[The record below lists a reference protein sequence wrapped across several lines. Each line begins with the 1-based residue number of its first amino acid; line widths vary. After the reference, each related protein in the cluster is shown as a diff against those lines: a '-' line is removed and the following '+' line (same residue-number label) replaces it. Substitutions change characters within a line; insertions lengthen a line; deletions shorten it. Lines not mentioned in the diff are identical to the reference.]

1 MTEGMVVASH
11 SARALRRIAW
21 RPRVSPLL
29 RVHRLGDCRNCPSIG
44 SRTFGPF
51 LAAVDVFD
59 LTPSVTG
66 RALTL
71 ASPRRLSPLAAGP
84 QTDGRSLR
92 SYPRFS
98 HLALSGMVEI
108 RPDRV
113 PRGGSQAIT
122 ILRLDQQPTMIVK
135 SYLRLAPNELKIVA
149 LSGEESA
156 ASSAW

>member
-59 LTPSVTG
+59 LTPSVTD

-84 QTDGRSLR
+84 QTNGRSPEVMR
-92 SYPRFS
+92 GSPIS
-98 HLALSGMVEI
+98 PLAAWLKSARTGFREV
-108 RPDRV
+108 V
-113 PRGGSQAIT
+113 PRQ
-122 ILRLDQQPTMIVK
+122 
-135 SYLRLAPNELKIVA
+135 
-149 LSGEESA
+149 
-156 ASSAW
+156 

>member
-1 MTEGMVVASH
+1 MTEGMVVASR

-51 LAAVDVFD
+51 LARCRGLRSHPERDGSSVDSSIAAAAVAAR
-59 LTPSVTG
+59 G
-66 RALTL
+66 RA
-71 ASPRRLSPLAAGP
+71 ADEWPIA
-84 QTDGRSLR
+84 R
-92 SYPRFS
+92 SYARFS